1 MPLWTREQSWRIHQA
16 LGLWTNSPGLLY
28 FLDGFP
34 CRGRL
39 WDPGASRDS
48 MGRGEGPGG
57 VGGHLVPSPRL
68 LGLAGDLARRWI
80 HRYRKTTK
88 EDKIQEHLTFLL
100 PWTLLA
106 SSPMDSSRR
115 FLNATPP
122 THTHTQNTK
131 EYKGNQLYQNMMIK
145 ILLQMHA
152 MRCSWL
158 MH

>member
-1 MPLWTREQSWRIHQA
+1 
-16 LGLWTNSPGLLY
+16 
-28 FLDGFP
+28 
-34 CRGRL
+34 
-39 WDPGASRDS
+39 

-57 VGGHLVPSPRL
+57 VGGPLVPSPRL

-122 THTHTQNTK
+122 THTKHKGVQRKPIISKYDDQNTFANAC
-131 EYKGNQLYQNMMIK
+131 YAV
-145 ILLQMHA
+145 LLVNALTVVGLIM
-152 MRCSWL
+152 SVV
-158 MH
+158 